1 MAAYVCVRPCVHI
14 FTCFFIKK
22 KKKLKINLIKYIYI
36 KKKYKNTHK
45 TFSPPR
51 DVSEHFT
58 FRQSHLCVSSCAVSP
73 GQDRG
78 TSSAPAPRWI
88 RPGLVLGA
96 GQAAREQFGYHSSC
110 GSRTC
115 TLVHPWGAHRPCFPL
130 AGSIPPSTCTVCLT
144 STLLLPDCAVF
155 RLKASPWTRGT
166 ACPAAAEGAGAANGL

>member
-1 MAAYVCVRPCVHI
+1 MCAYAPACTFLHA
-14 FTCFFIKK
+14 FFI

-96 GQAAREQFGYHSSC
+96 GQAAREQFGYRYSC

-115 TLVHPWGAHRPCFPL
+115 TLHWCIHGVLTGLAFPL
-130 AGSIPPSTCTVCLT
+130 LAQFLPPRVRFVLQVPSCSRTVRY
-144 STLLLPDCAVF
+144 S
-155 RLKASPWTRGT
+155 G
-166 ACPAAAEGAGAANGL
+166 